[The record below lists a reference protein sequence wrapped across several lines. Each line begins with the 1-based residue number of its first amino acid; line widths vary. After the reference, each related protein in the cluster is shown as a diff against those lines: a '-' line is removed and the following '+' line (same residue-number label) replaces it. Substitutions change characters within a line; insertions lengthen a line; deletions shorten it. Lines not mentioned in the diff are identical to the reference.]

1 MVEQTFSKILLLAES
16 TDEGMEA
23 ARSAIALAGD
33 EEATLLILSVVD
45 SHTLKQLLKNRIFV
59 EDEMEQ
65 YEQDLE
71 KSAQKQLNYVAQ
83 LASKAKVEHRTSLVR
98 GACHTSVLNKQ
109 KETDADLLIMGTYRA
124 TTVKTE
130 LMGREKQLIIDEIP
144 CPVLLVPK

>member
-1 MVEQTFSKILLLAES
+1 MVEHTFSKILLLAES

-109 KETDADLLIMGTYRA
+109 KETQADLLIMGTYRA